1 MPGKD
6 EEFGDDE
13 NSDDQV
19 PEDLDPTSEED
30 VTENLSEEFI
40 TERDRFLTWL
50 FNDEDLKR
58 YLKWNIFKLRVPIDR
73 DDLFDEVSSRVYLY
87 CFTAY
92 GKSNQI
98 QSLWQAFENS
108 QSSSHQ
114 AAKQDL
120 LRFFKTI
127 YKHKTID
134 VIKSG
139 TELNPNANEEDIEA
153 GEPKYIPKVEI
164 TADTERLEKA
174 SPNNELEFLIS
185 DSGKGNRIRN
195 CLRKLCHSKHLA
207 TYLKIINLWE
217 EGVHK
222 PADICLKIPGLSPKT
237 YNDLQGSLREFL
249 KKNVNCWQNDENE
262 EDPS

>member
-1 MPGKD
+1 MNPDNSDNFEDDESEDSEFENHGNKGKD
-6 EEFGDDE
+6 FEA
-13 NSDDQV
+13 
-19 PEDLDPTSEED
+19 
-30 VTENLSEEFI
+30 
-40 TERDRFLTWL
+40 ERDRFLTWL

-87 CFTAY
+87 CFTEY

-207 TYLKIINLWE
+207 TYLQIINLWE
-217 EGVHK
+217 MGVHK
-222 PADICLKIPGLSPKT
+222 PVDICLKIPGLSPKT

-249 KKNVNCWQNDENE
+249 KKNVNCWLNDEDE
-262 EDPS
+262 EV